1 MKGIVARSTLTRYL
15 SFSEKDTKPD
25 RIKGRNDG
33 QKGLP
38 GADAKDFSPHEL
50 ERISQARAAVNSYDR
65 NLHDLREQ
73 LNLDLDS
80 RNQELNEGYLGQK
93 ESVIRQKES
102 ALESLRQEAGANS
115 EAYRQLYNEQEEKK
129 ENFRRV
135 ELRLN
140 RPLQIHFSR
149 YYLVLLFIL
158 AVLEVPINKLA
169 VEFFFQE
176 SPLLALILAMTI
188 GVVLIT
194 LAHFLGLM
202 LRQIS
207 HYRERLGTKG
217 YVGGL
222 LVMVLTAGSLVYLI
236 SALRQQ
242 YVDFIAQEQQQDLA
256 AMLLSDGVGG
266 LIGQTIQTELG
277 VAGLTLLVLNV
288 SVFLLGVLFS
298 FLRHDPHPD
307 YERLYLERNQ
317 ATDRLVKFRNTFE
330 QKANRLQAEFD
341 EKISYLDKKVISL
354 ENEIREM
361 TSRRDA
367 LETEREH
374 DISMII
380 DVLRQQI
387 LAYQSGNVE
396 AREDGRV
403 PAYFGEPG
411 LKDLRTRITQS

>member
-25 RIKGRNDG
+25 RLKGRSDG
-33 QKGLP
+33 QKSFP
-38 GADAKDFSPHEL
+38 PSDAKDFSPHEL
-50 ERISQARAAVNSYDR
+50 ERISQARAAVTNYDR

-73 LNLDLDS
+73 LDLDLAS

-93 ESVIRQKES
+93 ETVIRTKES
-102 ALESLRQEAGANS
+102 ALESLRQESGANS
-115 EAYRQLYNEQEEKK
+115 EAYRQLYTEQEEKK

-135 ELRLN
+135 ELQLN
-140 RPLQIHFSR
+140 RPLQIHFAKF
-149 YYLVLLFIL
+149 YLFLLTIL
-158 AVLEVPINKLA
+158 AILEVPINKLA

-176 SPLLALILAMTI
+176 SPLLALVLALTI

-202 LRQIS
+202 LRQVA
-207 HYRERLGTKG
+207 HYRERLGLKG
-217 YVGGL
+217 YVAGL
-222 LVMVLTAGSLVYLI
+222 FFIIVTAGSLIYLI

-256 AMLLSDGVGG
+256 AMLMSDGVGG
-266 LIGQTIQTELG
+266 LLGQTIQTELG

-288 SVFLLGVLFS
+288 SVFFLGMLFS

-307 YERLYLERNQ
+307 YERLYFERGQ
-317 ATDRLVKFRNTFE
+317 AIEKLVKFRNAFE
-330 QKANRLQAEFD
+330 QKATKLQAEFD
-341 EKISYLDKKVISL
+341 DKIGYLDKKAIAL

-361 TSRRDA
+361 TSRRAA

-380 DVLRQQI
+380 DVLRQQL

-396 AREDGRV
+396 GREGQNI

-411 LKDLRTRITQS
+411 LTDLRERISA

>member
-15 SFSEKDTKPD
+15 SFGEKDTKPD
-25 RIKGRNDG
+25 RL
-33 QKGLP
+33 KGLSDGKKGFP
-38 GADAKDFSPHEL
+38 PASTDEFSPHEL
-50 ERISQARAAVNSYDR
+50 ERISQARAAVTNYDR
-65 NLHDLREQ
+65 NLHDIREQ
-73 LNLDLDS
+73 LDLDLGA
-80 RNQELNEGYLGQK
+80 REQELNEGYLGQK
-93 ESVIRQKES
+93 ETVIRSKES
-102 ALESLRQEAGANS
+102 ALESLRQESGANS
-115 EAYRQLYNEQEEKK
+115 EAYRQLHAEQEEKK

-140 RPLQIHFSR
+140 RPLQIHFAKV
-149 YYLVLLFIL
+149 YLLLLFVL

-176 SPLLALILAMTI
+176 SPLLALVLAMTI

-202 LRQIS
+202 LRQLG
-207 HYRERLGTKG
+207 HYRERLGIKG
-217 YVGGL
+217 YIAGL
-222 LVMVLTAGSLVYLI
+222 SFIILTAGSLIYLI

-256 AMLLSDGVGG
+256 AMLMSDGVGG

-288 SVFLLGVLFS
+288 SVFFLGMLFS

-307 YERLYLERNQ
+307 YERLYF
-317 ATDRLVKFRNTFE
+317 DRSHAINKLVKFRNRFE
-330 QKANRLQAEFD
+330 QQATKLQNEFD
-341 EKISYLDKKVISL
+341 EKISYLDKKAISL

-361 TSRRDA
+361 TSRRAA
-367 LETEREH
+367 LEAEREH

-380 DVLRQQI
+380 DVLRQQC

-396 AREDGRV
+396 GRNGENI
-403 PAYFGEPG
+403 PAYFGEKGLSG
-411 LKDLRTRITQS
+411 LKERITSS